1 MNSNIFLMAASV
13 VVIYL
18 SGCGNLPPGEKKTE
32 NPEIFSMNREH
43 DNYFDAFLPS
53 DFYRN
58 FAEGVFSRD
67 IYPKFSDRTAWERA
81 RKNRYADMIIHEADK
96 IKDGEVPQLLFSSYR
111 KFPETGNRSD
121 FENLYFRRRVNI
133 GYLTLALCLTGNK
146 GKYMPRLL
154 DHLVAVMEETTWTIP
169 AHSQWD
175 KTRLL
180 ARRPSAL
187 FCCETGAELALV
199 HHLLGEELDK
209 EYENFSEQIREK
221 VLERT
226 LYNILFNPKSSK
238 MHWWYMIERPSN
250 WTPWCAYNCLI
261 CAVLLEQDNAKL
273 ARCVREFMRIT
284 ARFAANYADNGFCE
298 EGPSYYEKSSL
309 NMFATL
315 QLMQKVQPG
324 SMDKLFAVPRIRAM
338 LEFIGKLSMSPTQML
353 SFGDSQPEFDAPL
366 HLLIPCARS
375 LDSEILR
382 AFCSGRTPGKHW
394 ILSDGLH
401 IGLGLLFD
409 CPDGP
414 SLKKAHQAEFVC
426 FENRLAITRAGS
438 FAAALKVGNNAEYHN
453 HNDLGHFVLYHND
466 RPVIVDAGSA
476 SYRKINFSDQRYTLW
491 YTRGSGH
498 NAPVFGNVEQLAGV
512 QYTASFVSA
521 APQKITADLSKA
533 YPPSAGVKS
542 FLRTLEASGNAV
554 TVSDDFSLEKPLSAT
569 VTLLTPAKVRIIGK
583 NRLSIGDTVLETEN
597 IAFDSMEEMPRLEL
611 RNHPGGVWNCSL
623 TALRFKATGPKF
635 RFVFHPQEVA
645 RTQEYR

>member
-1 MNSNIFLMAASV
+1 MKKSFFWLFAAV
-13 VVIYL
+13 GMFCFT
-18 SGCGNLPPGEKKTE
+18 GCGNLPTGEKKTG
-32 NPEIFSMNREH
+32 NQDIFSMNRGH
-43 DNYFDAFLPS
+43 DAYFDAFLPPN
-53 DFYRN
+53 FYEN
-58 FAEGVFSRD
+58 FAEGKFSRS
-67 IYPKFSDRTAWERA
+67 IYPKFSDRAAWARA
-81 RKNRYADMIIHEADK
+81 RKSRYADLILHEAEK
-96 IKDGEVPQLLFSSYR
+96 IKDGAVPQLLFSDYR
-111 KFPETGNRSD
+111 KFQKTGDRAG
-121 FENLYFRRRVNI
+121 FEQLYFRRRVNI
-133 GYLTLALCLTGNK
+133 AYLTLALCLTGDK
-146 GKYMPRLL
+146 GKYMPRLM
-154 DHLVAVMEETTWTIP
+154 DHLVAVMEETTWTVP

-180 ARRPSAL
+180 TRKPSAL

-199 HHLLGEELDK
+199 HHLLGKELDR

-226 LYNILFNPKSSK
+226 VYNILFNPESSQ
-238 MHWWYMIERPSN
+238 MHWWYMIERPNN

-261 CAVLLEQDNAKL
+261 CTVLLEQDNAKL

-309 NMFATL
+309 NMFAAL

-353 SFGDSQPEFDAPL
+353 SFGDSQPEFDVAL

-375 LDSEILR
+375 LDSKTLR
-382 AFCSGRTPGKHW
+382 AFCSGKTQKKFR
-394 ILSDGLH
+394 ILSDCLH

-414 SLKKAHQAEFVC
+414 PHKKERKTEFVC
-426 FENRLAITRAGS
+426 FENRLAITRTGN

-512 QYTASFVSA
+512 QYAASFVSA

-533 YPPSAGVKS
+533 YPASAGVKS
-542 FLRTLEASGNAV
+542 FLRTLESSGNAV
-554 TVSDDFSLEKPLSAT
+554 AVSDDFSLEKPLSAT

-583 NRLSIGDTVLETEN
+583 NRLMIGDTVLETEN
-597 IAFDSMEEMPRLEL
+597 ITFDSMEEMPRLEL
-611 RNHPGGVWNCSL
+611 RDRPCVWNCSL
-623 TALRFKATGPKF
+623 TALRFKATGPKY
-635 RFVFHPQEVA
+635 RFVFRPQEVA
-645 RTQEYR
+645 LTQEYR